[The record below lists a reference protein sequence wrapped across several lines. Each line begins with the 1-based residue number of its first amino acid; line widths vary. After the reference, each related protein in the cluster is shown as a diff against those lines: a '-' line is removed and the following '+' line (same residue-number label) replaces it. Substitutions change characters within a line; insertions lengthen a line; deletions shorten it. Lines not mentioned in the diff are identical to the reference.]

1 MKKQIIILSVLS
13 CLFYSCNQLNTNLS
27 LSKNYSE
34 DESQILKKCYSKSSS
49 SNFISFLK
57 NDPDK
62 KVEAYRSALLNNE
75 SNSSDANYFEQI
87 WESLSDEEK
96 VQITDNM
103 DELTVTFDN
112 YIGIEKESEIGRAV
126 IE

>member
-1 MKKQIIILSVLS
+1 M
-13 CLFYSCNQLNTNLS
+13 
-27 LSKNYSE
+27 
-34 DESQILKKCYSKSSS
+34 
-49 SNFISFLK
+49 K

-112 YIGIEKESEIGRAV
+112 YIGIEKESEL
-126 IE
+126 EEL